1 MLEYDF
7 VDKQTSFPKFGCP
20 VLFSISLLFS
30 FLILVY
36 NIFSFILLSITYV
49 ASLPFLLF
57 KPLHH

>member
-7 VDKQTSFPKFGCP
+7 VNKQTSCPKFGCP
-20 VLFSISLLFS
+20 VLFLILLLFS

-49 ASLPFLLF
+49 ASLPFLLIITS
-57 KPLHH
+57 L